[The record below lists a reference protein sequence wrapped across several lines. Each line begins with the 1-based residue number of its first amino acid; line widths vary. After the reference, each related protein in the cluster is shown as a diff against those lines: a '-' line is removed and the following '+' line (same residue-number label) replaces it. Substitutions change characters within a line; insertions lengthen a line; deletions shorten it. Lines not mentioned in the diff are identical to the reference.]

1 MSGEKKKGLS
11 IEARVGLLVL
21 VALGLLG
28 AFVFVLGDVTL
39 AEQYTIYVDY
49 ENPGNVQP
57 GAPVNIGSIRIGKVD
72 QIEYRGQ
79 RLDPETGRRPM
90 IRMMLQIDEEVRDTI
105 HEDAL
110 FYVASQSVL
119 GESIIAVDPGTPE
132 RAALEDGAIV
142 EGVDPPRLELAL
154 GMMYELLEG
163 MTRLI
168 RDNREELQ
176 TLLAATAN
184 IIRRLDGLLEGESP
198 RIQRILEDVETAM
211 EQSNELLST
220 ANRSMSR
227 LPRVVRNLDST
238 LAVVAENIDP
248 LMQDTREL
256 AAEAD
261 EALDV
266 LGPEQ
271 RASIQRL
278 IAGADQTVRSA
289 QVIVNQIR
297 SGEGSVGAFIM
308 DEELYDDVQELVRDL
323 KHNPWKLFWRE

>member
-1 MSGEKKKGLS
+1 MSGDKKKGLS

-39 AEQYTIYVDY
+39 AERYTIYVDY

-57 GAPVNIGSIRIGKVD
+57 GAPVNIGSIRIGNVE

-79 RLDPETGRRPM
+79 RLDPQTGRRPM

-119 GESIIAVDPGTPE
+119 GESIIAVDPGTPD
-132 RAALEDGAIV
+132 RAPLDDGAIV

-176 TLLAATAN
+176 SLMSATAN

-198 RIQRILEDVETAM
+198 RIQRILADVETAM
-211 EQSNELLST
+211 QQTNELLTS
-220 ANRSMSR
+220 ANQSVNR
-227 LPRVVRNLDST
+227 LPRVVRNLDTT

-248 LMQDTREL
+248 LMRDAREL
-256 AAEAD
+256 TQEAN

-271 RASIQRL
+271 RESIQRL

-289 QVIVNQIR
+289 QVIVESDPLGR
-297 SGEGSVGAFIM
+297 
-308 DEELYDDVQELVRDL
+308 R
-323 KHNPWKLFWRE
+323 KRWRFHHGRRAL

>member
-1 MSGEKKKGLS
+1 MSGEKTKGLS

-21 VALGLLG
+21 VAIGLLG

-79 RLDPETGRRPM
+79 RLDPQTGRRPM

-132 RAALEDGAIV
+132 RAPLEDGAIV

-211 EQSNELLST
+211 QQSNELLST

-248 LMQDTREL
+248 LMRDARDLT
-256 AAEAD
+256 AEAN

>member
-1 MSGEKKKGLS
+1 MSGDRKKGLS

-39 AEQYTIYVDY
+39 AEQYTLYVDY
-49 ENPGNVQP
+49 DNPGNVQP
-57 GAPVNIGSIRIGKVD
+57 GAPVNIGSIRIGKVE

-79 RLDPETGRRPM
+79 RLDPQTGRRPM
-90 IRMMLQIDEEVRDTI
+90 IRMMLKIDEEVRDTI

-119 GESIIAVDPGTPE
+119 GESIIAVDPGTHE
-132 RAALEDGAIV
+132 RAPLEDGAIV

-176 TLLAATAN
+176 SLMTATAN

-198 RIQRILEDVETAM
+198 RIQRIMAEVETAM
-211 EQSNELLST
+211 EQTNELLSS
-220 ANRSMSR
+220 ANRSMSH

-248 LMQDTREL
+248 LMRDARQL
-256 AAEAD
+256 AAEAG